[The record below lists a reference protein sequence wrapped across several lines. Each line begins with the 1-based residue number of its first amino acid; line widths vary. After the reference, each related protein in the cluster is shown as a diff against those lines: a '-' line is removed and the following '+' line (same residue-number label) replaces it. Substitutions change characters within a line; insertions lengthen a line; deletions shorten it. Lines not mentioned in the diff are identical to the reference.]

1 MDDGPLWL
9 VLNQLSVTWR
19 VKCTHR
25 CKICRLLWQ
34 AEKRFLDDLYR
45 ELTKFTAISKRK
57 NICHKG
63 TIFIKTLAEICKRV
77 SHILSYPHLKNRLPY
92 SSLHYCFCLQQSSGR
107 LNSLDRKFSWFT
119 QISLHELKLH
129 KIPDFRNKDY
139 LQFFQVWKTSKRILR
154 IFRNFQKRW
163 EQLVVDLEMSKSK
176 QAGLCKLCKNGLT
189 FQTAGRGLS
198 RKRCSA
204 TALELGVYKVSQNER
219 KTLESESGLG
229 TECIQ
234 GYL

>member
-92 SSLHYCFCLQQSSGR
+92 SSLNYCFCLQQSSGS

-129 KIPDFRNKDY
+129 KIPDSGIKIIFNFSRFEKLVRGFLEFFEISRNAE
-139 LQFFQVWKTSKRILR
+139 
-154 IFRNFQKRW
+154 N
-163 EQLVVDLEMSKSK
+163 
-176 QAGLCKLCKNGLT
+176 N
-189 FQTAGRGLS
+189 LS
-198 RKRCSA
+198 W
-204 TALELGVYKVSQNER
+204 T
-219 KTLESESGLG
+219 
-229 TECIQ
+229 
-234 GYL
+234 